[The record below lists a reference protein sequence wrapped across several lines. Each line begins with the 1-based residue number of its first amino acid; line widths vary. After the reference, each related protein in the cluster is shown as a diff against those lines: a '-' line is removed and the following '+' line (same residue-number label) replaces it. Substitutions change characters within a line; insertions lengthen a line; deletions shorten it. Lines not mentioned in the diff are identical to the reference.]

1 VLVELVELVTQ
12 TALMEA
18 AQVLVLLRLATVG
31 LLDLVVAQ
39 VQQVPLEEMVVL
51 EQHLAEL
58 FLLEVAVQPE
68 LKLFHKVD
76 LVEVLISEVVE
87 EVLGEEVLVLAV
99 GRMVLLMVV
108 EVQVQGLQ
116 LLQLTLAALAQTEL

>member
-1 VLVELVELVTQ
+1 VLVELVELMTQ

-18 AQVLVLLRLATVG
+18 AQVLVLLRLATAG

-58 FLLEVAVQPE
+58 FLLEVAVE
-68 LKLFHKVD
+68 VEVKLFH
-76 LVEVLISEVVE
+76 
-87 EVLGEEVLVLAV
+87 
-99 GRMVLLMVV
+99 
-108 EVQVQGLQ
+108 
-116 LLQLTLAALAQTEL
+116 